1 MDGGGRG
8 GRVSI
13 FFFFFFAT
21 RHGNSPN
28 HNFENY
34 KTL

>member
-8 GRVSI
+8 GRVS
-13 FFFFFFAT
+13 FFAT